1 MATSKNFRGL
11 QPSRMRG
18 GAYNTSGMNEYGVKA
33 AHATAIFQGDLVK
46 IVSGK
51 VHKVSAATD
60 LVAGVF
66 MGANWVD
73 PNTKQPTFNNY
84 FPAGQVHHGQGEAKA
99 LVIDDPNA
107 TFEIQAGASVADT
120 QLHLNMDV
128 SLGAG
133 STITGMSGFS
143 LKGGSGSVQ
152 AKTLR
157 LLRRSTLPGEA
168 ATDAFPNIEVKINQH
183 RDHYGLGSTVS
194 IADLA

>member
-1 MATSKNFRGL
+1 MIVTFPDAVKSAPLFPLAENFAL
-11 QPSRMRG
+11 ADAETLLPES
-18 GAYNTSGMNEYGVKA
+18 E
-33 AHATAIFQGDLVK
+33 IFF
-46 IVSGK
+46 
-51 VHKVSAATD
+51 TD
-60 LVAGVF
+60 LILIPF
-66 MGANWVD
+66 
-73 PNTKQPTFNNY
+73 

-107 TFEIQAGASVADT
+107 TFEIQAGATVADT

-128 SLGAG
+128 SLSAG

-194 IADLA
+194 IANLA

>member
-1 MATSKNFRGL
+1 
-11 QPSRMRG
+11 
-18 GAYNTSGMNEYGVKA
+18 
-33 AHATAIFQGDLVK
+33 
-46 IVSGK
+46 
-51 VHKVSAATD
+51 
-60 LVAGVF
+60 
-66 MGANWVD
+66 MGANWTD

-194 IADLA
+194 IANLA